1 MSQTALASGICS
13 ASAVSR
19 WEDGQ
24 SVPSDEVVVQLAQRL
39 GIHPDILLHRDF
51 DSRLLSSHADFG
63 ELVYIV
69 FGPTGTE
76 VDGGN
81 PSSVIGTWIARA
93 RYVLAC
99 ADPWTGGEPRP
110 VVDELAVDSLTS
122 SNPVALETVELL
134 DAFVR
139 VGEDPSAES
148 VDALVETLTW
158 TVDAPERIRRS
169 AMETVVA
176 VLVFAEMP
184 VAARGAVARVGPTH
198 ISETTCVLLESGG
211 QVPPVYGERSA
222 RDVAVSLLA
231 RLASESDLGFTATVD
246 AVLSACPGDS
256 MVKEYARRI
265 TAGAV
270 KNRPY

>member
-24 SVPSDEVVVQLAQRL
+24 SVPSDEVVVQLAHRL
-39 GIHPDILLHRDF
+39 GIHPDTLLRGDF
-51 DSRLLSSHADFG
+51 DSRLLSSQADFG
-63 ELVYIV
+63 ELVDIV
-69 FGPTGTE
+69 FGPVRGGLS
-76 VDGGN
+76 DGGL
-81 PSSVIGTWIARA
+81 SSAMGTWISRV
-93 RYVLAC
+93 RYVLSC
-99 ADPWTGGEPRP
+99 ADPWTDGEPRR
-110 VVDELAVDSLTS
+110 VVDELAVDPLTAS
-122 SNPVALETVELL
+122 SPVALQTVELL
-134 DAFVR
+134 DAFV
-139 VGEDPSAES
+139 GAGDDPTAGT

-198 ISETTCVLLESGG
+198 ISETTCVLLESGD
-211 QVPPVYGERSA
+211 QAPPVYGQRSA

-231 RLASESDLGFTATVD
+231 RLVSESDSEVTEIVD

-256 MVKEYARRI
+256 MVKEYARWL
-265 TAGAV
+265 TVEAV
-270 KNRPY
+270 KNRP